1 MFVLLRLMGCVVW
14 ITAVILACVFI
25 GKSVSAFRNEDT
37 TGSKVGWILATIANL
52 IIGAGIGLLFYQVA
66 TLIK

>member
-14 ITAVILACVFI
+14 TTAIILAFVLI
-25 GKSVSAFRNEDT
+25 GKTVSAFRNEDT
-37 TGSKVGWILATIANL
+37 TGSKVGWIFATIANL

-66 TLIK
+66 ALIK

>member
-1 MFVLLRLMGCVVW
+1 MFVLLKLMGCVVW
-14 ITAVILACVFI
+14 ITAIILAFVFI

-66 TLIK
+66 ALIK